1 MDLTVPNNPGR
12 RVSNW
17 KGAALPLRTCR
28 EDSME
33 YEDFEVRVRSGRKDG
48 YEVEAVPIPSLARVV
63 DRFEPPYQPEEV
75 EALLRSIEAELESP
89 VRRDSIGIEEVGRRL
104 FESLFH
110 GKVAAAL
117 EKSLDHLAAKGRGLR
132 LRLAFEGDDPK
143 LIALRALPWE
153 LLLRVEHHDFLT
165 RQRIFALARF
175 VELNRFFPPPEVDST
190 LRVLVVSS
198 APSTEKPLDLG
209 AELEAIRDSLD
220 APSFEVEVLEHPGIL
235 DLRPALLRKKWHVLH
250 FMGHGRFE
258 EREGQGYVV
267 FENKDGSSDRVTATN
282 LAENLK
288 GLEALRLVVLNS
300 CSGGAWPRREGQDP
314 FSSIAPA
321 LLRAGV
327 PAVVATQFRISDD
340 SAIEFSKAFYQRL
353 AAGDAVETAVAEGRL
368 AIYNSE
374 PDSCEWVTP
383 VLFLATRE
391 GGILDFGDP
400 HPPAPSP
407 GTGEGETYS
416 PPRPLRLGIRSFAG
430 PGSLAMSMDKETDRM
445 LALDEFFEGRSI
457 RAEEL
462 WRTEVF
468 PRVQAFLMNAASERG
483 PVEMTLAAHASI
495 AFAAGY
501 CLGTKS
507 SLDVSIRQGGRAR
520 EQLWHGES
528 LSLPEEPL
536 WREERSRPGDP
547 DATDTALAV
556 SISRDVLA
564 DVKAYQKNSGLT
576 VRRILTASLLSG
588 PGSEGVRDGAHALQL
603 AQSLAW
609 KIQSRA
615 PEERNGVLHLFAS
628 APNGLLFFLGQLC
641 RGLGRIQLYEHDFDS
656 PKAGAYQPS
665 ILLPWSAG

>member
-1 MDLTVPNNPGR
+1 
-12 RVSNW
+12 
-17 KGAALPLRTCR
+17 
-28 EDSME
+28 ME
-33 YEDFEVRVRSGRKDG
+33 YEDFEVRIRSDRKKG
-48 YEVEAVPIPSLARVV
+48 FEIEAVPIPSLARAVA
-63 DRFEPPYQPEEV
+63 RFELPYQPEEV
-75 EALLRSIEAELESP
+75 ETLLRSIEAELEAP
-89 VRRDSIGIEEVGRRL
+89 VRRGLIRTEEIGKRL
-104 FESLFH
+104 FDSLFH

-117 EKSLDHLAAKGRGLR
+117 EKSLDYLAGKGRGLR
-132 LRLAFEGDDPK
+132 MRLVFDGDDPR

-198 APSTEKPLDLG
+198 APPSEKPLDLG
-209 AELEAIRDSLD
+209 AELEAIRDSLG

-235 DLRPALLRKKWHVLH
+235 DLRPALLRKRWHVLH

-258 EREGQGYVV
+258 ESEGQGYVL

-340 SAIEFSKAFYQRL
+340 SAIVFSKAFYQRL
-353 AAGDAVETAVAEGRL
+353 AAGDLVETAVAEGRL
-368 AIYNSE
+368 AIYNHK

-391 GGILDFGDP
+391 GTILDRGGP
-400 HPPAPSP
+400 HPAAPSP
-407 GTGEGETYS
+407 ATGEGETH
-416 PPRPLRLGIRSFAG
+416 PRPLRLGIRSFAG
-430 PGSLAMSMDKETDRM
+430 PDSLGMDMERETDRM
-445 LALDEFFEGRSI
+445 LPLDEFFVGRAI
-457 RAEEL
+457 RNEAL

-468 PRVQAFLMNAASERG
+468 PRVQDFLMNAASERG
-483 PVEMTLAAHASI
+483 PVEMSLAVHASI

-507 SLDVSIRQGGRAR
+507 SLDISIRQGGRVR
-520 EQLWHGES
+520 DQLWRGES

-536 WREERSRPGDP
+536 WRDERSRPGKPGAVDV
-547 DATDTALAV
+547 ALAV
-556 SISRDVLA
+556 SVSRDVLA
-564 DVKAYQKNSGLT
+564 DVKTWLKNSGVE
-576 VRRILTASLLSG
+576 VRRILTASLFSG
-588 PGSEGVRDGAHALQL
+588 PGCEGVRDGAHALQL
-603 AQSLAW
+603 AQSLSW
-609 KIQSRA
+609 KIQRRT
-615 PEERNGVLHLFAS
+615 PEEREGVLHLFAS

-656 PKAGAYQPS
+656 PTAGAYRPS